1 MQIKMNQAITAPQGK
16 RNDMKRLR
24 MTPAI
29 RISLGLA
36 IFTMTL
42 LMGAEMVGI
51 IPERIGIS
59 FL

>member
-1 MQIKMNQAITAPQGK
+1 
-16 RNDMKRLR
+16 MKRLR